1 VSAAH
6 QRLSF
11 KREDHVVKA
20 WMGLPE
26 TFVPLQEPTL
36 AQPLDDSLCRLLF
49 DEADV
54 ADQTA
59 GVNSAIEHLL
69 PANTNPLS

>member
-1 VSAAH
+1 VTTARQAADAIAPVACRGFATAVAIRSFLIGRDWAY
-6 QRLSF
+6 RLPIL
-11 KREDHVVKA
+11 V
-20 WMGLPE
+20 
-26 TFVPLQEPTL
+26 
-36 AQPLDDSLCRLLF
+36 LF

>member
-1 VSAAH
+1 LLAAGSPP
-6 QRLSF
+6 QWRYGAFLIGRDWAYRLPIL
-11 KREDHVVKA
+11 V
-20 WMGLPE
+20 
-26 TFVPLQEPTL
+26 
-36 AQPLDDSLCRLLF
+36 LF